1 MKLVKQIATRHH
13 IAVSNAMAWIGYEWK
28 YPKCR
33 PTNIHRML
41 EGVPRIHLVQ
51 ILNHL
56 KEIEAGK

>member
-1 MKLVKQIATRHH
+1 MKLVKQIANRHH
-13 IAVSNAMAWIGYEWK
+13 TAVSNAMAWIGYEWK
-28 YPKCR
+28 YPKHR

-56 KEIEAGK
+56 KENEDGR

>member
-13 IAVSNAMAWIGYEWK
+13 IAVSNAMAWIGYVWHN
-28 YPKCR
+28 PKRR
-33 PTNIHRML
+33 PIDVKRML

>member
-1 MKLVKQIATRHH
+1 MKLVKQISTRNH

-28 YPKCR
+28 YPKYR